1 MRVGLTGGLGS
12 GKSTAAAMFAA
23 RGAHVLSADEIARGL
38 MAPGHDVYD
47 QIVQQFGHSILLP
60 DATLDRNALARLAFS
75 GGRIEQLN
83 AIVHP
88 AAIALQQ
95 QLSDSILASDP
106 EAVVLVESALIF
118 ETKYGET
125 LHGDGWRA
133 RFDRMILVAA
143 TESHKIARFC
153 KRSGGSPGGLL
164 EAEARRRLSK
174 MMPDEQKIPLV
185 EYVIHNDGTLAELR
199 TQVDAIWEQLTA
211 ANSPAFSL
219 EP

>member
-12 GKSTAAAMFAA
+12 GKSTAAVMFAA

-38 MAPGHDVYD
+38 MTPGHDVYD
-47 QIVQQFGHSILLP
+47 QIVQQFGRSMLLP
-60 DATLDRNALARLAFS
+60 DGTLDRNALARLAFS

-95 QLSDSILASDP
+95 QIADEILVSDP
-106 EAVVLVESALIF
+106 DAIVLVESALIF

-125 LHGDGWRA
+125 VHGAGWRG
-133 RFDRMILVAA
+133 RFDRMILVTA
-143 TESHKIARFC
+143 TEANKIARFC

-164 EAEARRRLSK
+164 EAEARRRLAQ
-174 MMPDEQKIPLV
+174 MMPDEQKIQMV
-185 EYVIHNDGTLAELR
+185 DFVIHNDGTLAELR
-199 TQVDAIWEQLTA
+199 AQVDNVWEQLTA
-211 ANSPAFSL
+211 GAASGV
-219 EP
+219 

>member
-1 MRVGLTGGLGS
+1 MKVGLTGGLGS
-12 GKSTAAAMFAA
+12 GKSTVAVMFAA

-38 MAPGHDVYD
+38 MVPGHDVYD
-47 QIVQQFGHSILLP
+47 QIVQRFGPSILRP

-95 QLSDSILASDP
+95 QLADDILASDP
-106 EAVVLVESALIF
+106 AAVVLVESALIF
-118 ETKYGET
+118 ET
-125 LHGDGWRA
+125 LHGDGWRG
-133 RFDRMILVAA
+133 RFDRMILVTA

-153 KRSGGSPGGLL
+153 TRSGGSPGGVL
-164 EAEARRRLSK
+164 EAEARRRLSQ

-185 EYVIHNDGTLAELR
+185 DYVIHNDGTLAELR
-199 TQVDAIWEQLTA
+199 TQVDSVWQQLTGETQP
-211 ANSPAFSL
+211 SV
-219 EP
+219 